1 MKRSAELDKEYI
13 SLKPV
18 FNLNNRS
25 NPPYYDPIDLH
36 IHNFKDGKL
45 GLVENPKV
53 PTFNNGKINI
63 KNCTYCKVCHITKDP
78 FQSTVCNNK
87 DIITDILYNPYVNDP
102 CVQSYQNSDSSSM
115 NIDLSSMNIN
125 SSSGISVIVSEYNP
139 KTVIDNIDSSSMILK
154 IINNDRLFMAIKGI
168 KDTETYFKISSDD
181 HNHHMHNE

>member
-1 MKRSAELDKEYI
+1 MKRSAELDKEYV

-18 FNLNNRS
+18 FNLTNRS

-63 KNCTYCKVCHITKDP
+63 KNCIYCKVCHMTKDP

-87 DIITDILYNPYVNDP
+87 DLITDILFNPYVDSSDIDSLDINL
-102 CVQSYQNSDSSSM
+102 SSINSSSIKLDVIVSDYIGSSIIGSSVICSSSM
-115 NIDLSSMNIN
+115 NNT
-125 SSSGISVIVSEYNP
+125 IS
-139 KTVIDNIDSSSMILK
+139 K